1 MQSIKFIRENGNIPK
16 SLPGKDHVS
25 GMLFYVSQALPKD
38 KWGEKPIRMFGSLDE
53 AVAAGI
59 TNDGGASLDA
69 RMMHYHL
76 REVFR
81 INPGVTLYVGVYT
94 KKTANTN
101 TFEEV
106 KMLQN
111 FAGGEIRQV
120 GVWNGYVPMSAS
132 EMTALQGVANQL
144 EEEDTPLS
152 CIYSPGIES
161 GKLSDLGT
169 NYYGENKCR
178 VSVVIGQDGEGL
190 AATLQAAYDKSGGT
204 TAVGG
209 LGVVLGTVSKAAV
222 HESIAWVS
230 KFPAG
235 VARPAFIDGSLYR
248 ETSRALISKLDEGR
262 YIFFRTYN
270 GLNGSYIND
279 SHNLDSPL
287 SDYCQI
293 ELVRTMDKAVRGI
306 HTYLIPELGG
316 PLYIDPETGKLA
328 PETVKHLENRANK
341 QLEDME
347 RAGELSGWKVEID
360 PEQNVLSTSEVEF
373 VIKNVPVGVFRKG
386 RVKIGYAA
394 SV

>member
-1 MQSIKFIRENGNIPK
+1 MQSIKFIRTNGNITK

-25 GMLFYVSQALPKD
+25 GMLFYVSDPLPAE
-38 KWGEKPIRMFGSLDE
+38 KWGDKPIRMFGSLDE

-59 TNDGGASLDA
+59 TDEADAALDI
-69 RMMHYHL
+69 RTMHYHL
-76 REVFR
+76 RELFR
-81 INPGVTLYVGVYT
+81 INPGVTLYMGVYT
-94 KKTANTN
+94 KKEANTN

-106 KMLQN
+106 KTLQN

-120 GVWNGYVPMSAS
+120 GVWNGYSPLSAS
-132 EMTALQGVANQL
+132 EMTALQDVADQL
-144 EEEDTPLS
+144 ENEDTPLS
-152 CIYSPGIES
+152 CIYSPGMEAK
-161 GKLSDLGT
+161 KLSELDN
-169 NYYGENKCR
+169 NYAGGNKCR

-190 AATLQAAYDKSGGT
+190 AATLQTAYDKLGKAIS
-204 TAVGG
+204 VGG
-209 LGVVLGTVSKAAV
+209 LGVVLGLVSKAAV

-235 VARPAFIDGSLYR
+235 VALPAFIDGSLYR
-248 ETSRALISKLDEGR
+248 DNSRALISKLDQGR

-270 GLNGSYIND
+270 GLNGSYVND

-306 HTYLIPELGG
+306 HAYLIPELGG

-341 QLEDME
+341 QLEEME
-347 RAGELSGWKVEID
+347 KAGELSGWKAEID
-360 PEQNVLSTSEVEF
+360 PDQNVLASSEVEF
-373 VIKNVPVGVFRKG
+373 VIRSVPVGVFRKG
-386 RVKIGYAA
+386 TVKIGYAA
-394 SV
+394 SI